1 MDGFLGML
9 RHRPSAHCLCLTD
22 GIEGCNTIL
31 PCKERKIDHPLD
43 VSGFVL
49 GTDIW
54 NHLHMYYDKQ
64 INPNPKVMNTTIVTW
79 GVPYFWTNHDKPIL
93 TGQKDAKTY
102 YYHEVQAFCG
112 AFGATTTVVAT
123 TKAWQDVQPA
133 VATVAFS
140 KWDYRWS
147 MCHHPDTS
155 GLTRSMSGQVNRS
168 SRASVVFFF

>member
-1 MDGFLGML
+1 MFD
-9 RHRPSAHCLCLTD
+9 RWHRRMQHH
-22 GIEGCNTIL
+22 L

-54 NHLHMYYDKQ
+54 NHLDMYYDKQ

-79 GVPYFWTNHDKPIL
+79 GVPYFWTNHDKPSL

-155 GLTRSMSGQVNRS
+155 GLTRAMSGQVNRS
-168 SRASVVFFF
+168 SRASVVFFIKIWGSSS